1 MQSIPNS
8 SQLKRFLSNLQWWIQ
23 ALSRFSRLALRSI
36 QLQPRETGA
45 NTEWI
50 ILYNHFNSLNTSDFY
65 LLFSFISKPVM
76 YFDMSVNTHQIN
88 WNALMFLRLDWEMV
102 LADLGRKLTTAL
114 RSLGNSPVIN
124 EEVLERN
131 VIWDFIRVFKQ
142 SNENDKNF
150 QMQSVA

>member
-1 MQSIPNS
+1 
-8 SQLKRFLSNLQWWIQ
+8 
-23 ALSRFSRLALRSI
+23 
-36 QLQPRETGA
+36 
-45 NTEWI
+45 
-50 ILYNHFNSLNTSDFY
+50 
-65 LLFSFISKPVM
+65 M

>member
-1 MQSIPNS
+1 MN
-8 SQLKRFLSNLQWWIQ
+8 LS
-23 ALSRFSRLALRSI
+23 SRLVLE
-36 QLQPRETGA
+36 LQPSESGA

-65 LLFSFISKPVM
+65 LYIFRHIKTGHVLNMAVKPPNQTKNNLSFP
-76 YFDMSVNTHQIN
+76 
-88 WNALMFLRLDWEMV
+88 RLDWEMV

-131 VIWDFIRVFKQ
+131 VI
-142 SNENDKNF
+142 
-150 QMQSVA
+150 

>member
-1 MQSIPNS
+1 
-8 SQLKRFLSNLQWWIQ
+8 
-23 ALSRFSRLALRSI
+23 
-36 QLQPRETGA
+36 
-45 NTEWI
+45 
-50 ILYNHFNSLNTSDFY
+50 
-65 LLFSFISKPVM
+65 M
-76 YFDMSVNTHQIN
+76 YFDMSVNTRQIN
-88 WNALMFLRLDWEMV
+88 WNALIFLRLDWEMV

>member
-1 MQSIPNS
+1 
-8 SQLKRFLSNLQWWIQ
+8 
-23 ALSRFSRLALRSI
+23 
-36 QLQPRETGA
+36 
-45 NTEWI
+45 
-50 ILYNHFNSLNTSDFY
+50 
-65 LLFSFISKPVM
+65 M
-76 YFDMSVNTHQIN
+76 YFDMSVNTRQIN
-88 WNALMFLRLDWEMV
+88 WNALIFLRLDWEMV

-150 QMQSVA
+150 QMQSVAWKKYVVH